1 MNVARMNEP
10 AVRAKQRGIGLRA
23 AHILE
28 VLAAPPADTWF
39 EVISE
44 NFFGG
49 GAALERLQA
58 VRAQHAISLHGVAMY
73 LGSPEP
79 LNQRY
84 LKELKALIRAINP
97 VQVTDHLCWG
107 SVDGRYS
114 HDLLPLPMT
123 HAIAR
128 YVAEKIRIAQDVL
141 EVPIAVENVSSYAAF
156 AATEMN
162 EWDFV
167 MEVTNLADCQLLV
180 DVNNIVVSAH
190 NHGFDAQ
197 RYIDAIDAH
206 RVAEIHLAGYIE
218 TEIAG
223 QRFRLDTHSASV
235 TDDTWALYKYATQR
249 FGAVPTLLERDADIP
264 ALSDLLAEA
273 DQARDVQRSATAA
286 PARALGV
293 ATVAPADVEVP
304 AQLAQTTSA
313 VLAAL
318 RLPLEDAAREL
329 ADLPPREA
337 KANVDAKADATSLL
351 VDITRLPRTDSLE
364 TYHRQYWYRLIDAV
378 AEDFPSLQFVFGAN
392 ALRSL
397 VEAYL
402 EQVPIHHYCLA
413 TLGSEFA
420 DFVAN
425 HAQLAAALQLGELA
439 RIEWAMLQ
447 ARNCAVTTSLA
458 HELAAGVAGPGRWH
472 LREGTTL
479 LTLQSNALAVY
490 RDAQRGRQRPLETR
504 TTLDYAVTVVVAGG
518 PQGVT
523 VRAAGVREAALLQM
537 LLASSSLDEFADQL
551 AKRGSA
557 TVAAPTAAAFETF
570 VSRCFTKWTQ
580 LNWLNVGVA

>member
-1 MNVARMNEP
+1 MPAAPQLLNAR
-10 AVRAKQRGIGLRA
+10 AHQRGIGLRA

-28 VLAAPPADTWF
+28 VIAAPPAETWF

-58 VRAQHAISLHGVAMY
+58 VGSQHALSLHGVAMY

-79 LNQRY
+79 LNPRY
-84 LKELKALIRAINP
+84 LKDLKALIRAVNP

-107 SVDGRYS
+107 SVDGKYS

-123 HAIAR
+123 RAIAR

-167 MEVTNLADCQLLV
+167 MEVANLADCRLLV

-197 RYIDAIDAH
+197 RYIDAIDPQ

-218 TEIAG
+218 TELAG

-264 ALSDLLAEA
+264 ALADLLTEA
-273 DQARDVQRSATAA
+273 DHARNVQRGATSQPPHAQVLT
-286 PARALGV
+286 PAQRSE
-293 ATVAPADVEVP
+293 PAVP
-304 AQLAQTTSA
+304 AQLANTTNA
-313 VLAAL
+313 VFAAL
-318 RLPLEDAAREL
+318 RLPLAGAAREL
-329 ADLPPREA
+329 AELPSRVAFEA
-337 KANVDAKADATSLL
+337 GAAAVDATALL
-351 VDITRLPRTDSLE
+351 VDTPRLHRTNSLE

-378 AEDFPSLQFVFGAN
+378 AEDFPVLQFILGAP

-402 EQVPIHHYCLA
+402 DHVPIHDYCLA
-413 TLGSEFA
+413 TLGSAFA
-420 DFVAN
+420 DFVADR
-425 HAQLAAALQLGELA
+425 AQLVPALQLGEVA

-447 ARNCAVTTSLA
+447 ARNCAATTSLA
-458 HELAAGVAGPGRWH
+458 HELAAGVAGPGPWRM
-472 LREGTTL
+472 REGTTL

-490 RDAQRGRQRPLETR
+490 RAAQREQPRPLEIR
-504 TTLDYAVTVVVAGG
+504 TTLDHAVTVVVAGG

-523 VRAAGVREAALLQM
+523 ARAAGIREATLLRE
-537 LLASSSLDEFADQL
+537 LLNSASLDEFAEQI
-551 AKRGSA
+551 AKRGSP

-570 VSRCFTKWTQ
+570 VSRCFAKWTTN
-580 LNWLNVGVA
+580 NWLTVSAT